1 MNLSELYT
9 LFKLR
14 NMLYKCVVSQMTLLQ
29 LMTVNK
35 GVRNALLK

>member
-1 MNLSELYT
+1 MSLSDLYT
-9 LFKLR
+9 LFKVR
-14 NMLYKCVVSQMTLLQ
+14 KVLYTFVVSQMTLLQ

>member
-1 MNLSELYT
+1 MSLSELYT
-9 LFKLR
+9 LFKVR
-14 NMLYKCVVSQMTLLQ
+14 NVLYKFVVSQMTLLQ